1 MILRL
6 KDFVTEQ
13 ENIGAENPESS
24 PSVSSKKNLKIN
36 WLKPDLAKEIEHYD
50 DKAKLEFYQH
60 NITIGNKYIY
70 KT

>member
-13 ENIGAENPESS
+13 KNIGAENPESS
-24 PSVSSKKNLKIN
+24 SSVSSKKNLKIN

-50 DKAKLEFYQH
+50 ESNAPLVVSTLISFLL
-60 NITIGNKYIY
+60 
-70 KT
+70 